1 MIKFKELYESLRGDI
16 SKVASKYPEGSSVN
30 VKGKAAKVMS
40 HGSDFL
46 VVAMGNKTM
55 NVKLKDVD
63 ESVEES
69 TAAYAASLEK
79 IANDKKLKNISK
91 KDRDMLVKLADL
103 MKNANEK

>member
-1 MIKFKELYESLRGDI
+1 MITFKTLSESLRSDI
-16 SKVASKYPEGSSVN
+16 AKL
-30 VKGKAAKVMS
+30 AAKY
-40 HGSDFL
+40 
-46 VVAMGNKTM
+46 
-55 NVKLKDVD
+55 D
-63 ESVEES
+63 ESVKEEVEVEES